1 MMSTVA
7 RISDAPASDAP
18 ASDGWQGSEHV
29 WSPFRTSRTNES
41 SGDMLTSE
49 MRYIDARECKPK
61 HSVLCQ
67 LPRACVTKMNNKYL
81 KGLSEGHNDDSNSR
95 PLGQKLNDPV
105 RKFYSLS

>member
-7 RISDAPASDAP
+7 RISDAPASD
-18 ASDGWQGSEHV
+18 GWQGSENV
-29 WSPFRTSRTNES
+29 WSPCFRTSRTNES

-49 MRYIDARECKPK
+49 MRYIAARECKPK

-81 KGLSEGHNDDSNSR
+81 KGLSEGHNDGSNSR
-95 PLGQKLNDPV
+95 PLGEKLNDPV